1 MAAKMAVYHKKYKK
15 IFPETD
21 KVQGFACK
29 MLILLILEL
38 QTSSL
43 WSQWCCHSAFDI
55 FKMAS
60 KIVANNF
67 FQTHVSGTLHVGIM
81 LDL

>member
-15 IFPETD
+15 LFPETD
-21 KVQGFACK
+21 KVQEFACK
-29 MLILLILEL
+29 MLILLILKL

-43 WSQWCCHSAFDI
+43 CSQWCYHSAFYI

-60 KIVANNF
+60 KIVANKF
-67 FQTHVSGTLHVGIM
+67 FKPVEAAPYM
-81 LDL
+81 

>member
-15 IFPETD
+15 IFSETD
-21 KVQGFACK
+21 KFQGFADK
-29 MLILLILEL
+29 MRILLILDL

-43 WSQWCCHSAFDI
+43 WSQWCFHSAFDI

-60 KIVANNF
+60 KIVANKLF
-67 FQTHVSGTLHVGIM
+67 KPVGAAPYM
-81 LDL
+81 

>member
-43 WSQWCCHSAFDI
+43 RSQLCYHSAFNI

-60 KIVANNF
+60 KIVANKF
-67 FQTHVSGTLHVGIM
+67 IKPVGAAPYM
-81 LDL
+81 

>member
-15 IFPETD
+15 IFPETN
-21 KVQGFACK
+21 KVQGFVCK
-29 MLILLILEL
+29 ILILLILEL

-43 WSQWCCHSAFDI
+43 WSQWCYHSAFVI

-60 KIVANNF
+60 KIVAIKF
-67 FQTHVSGTLHVGIM
+67 FKPVGAAPFM
-81 LDL
+81 

>member
-1 MAAKMAVYHKKYKK
+1 MAAKMAVYYKKYKK

-43 WSQWCCHSAFDI
+43 WSQWCFHLVFDI

-60 KIVANNF
+60 KIVANKYF
-67 FQTHVSGTLHVGIM
+67 KPVGAAPYM
-81 LDL
+81 

>member
-1 MAAKMAVYHKKYKK
+1 MAAKMAVYPKKYKK

-43 WSQWCCHSAFDI
+43 WSQWYYHSAFDI
-55 FKMAS
+55 FQDGVQDRS
-60 KIVANNF
+60 QQF

-81 LDL
+81 MDL

>member
-21 KVQGFACK
+21 KVPGFACK

-43 WSQWCCHSAFDI
+43 WSQWCYHSAFNI

-60 KIVANNF
+60 KIVANKF
-67 FQTHVSGTLHVGIM
+67 IKPVGAAPYM
-81 LDL
+81 

>member
-1 MAAKMAVYHKKYKK
+1 MAPKWQFITKKKKK

-38 QTSSL
+38 QTIL
-43 WSQWCCHSAFDI
+43 VILVHHSAFDTCI

-60 KIVANNF
+60 KIVADK
-67 FQTHVSGTLHVGIM
+67 LYKPVGAAPY
-81 LDL
+81 L